1 MGTYLMD
8 TNAVSDYFK
17 DKFPEAAIN
26 FMDGVIDEKPILSLI
41 TKIELLCWEVA
52 IDVENNV
59 KDFINSSI
67 ILEIS
72 PKVIEYWIQIRR
84 VTKIKLPDAIIAATA
99 LTHNI
104 TLITNNEKDFM
115 RIEGLKILNPY
126 KL

>member
-1 MGTYLMD
+1 MD